1 MTTKAE
7 LLRTIRLNCIDCMGG
22 HPGYVKECTSGNCRM
37 YPFRMG
43 ADPRPNQAKAEL
55 ARRMNA
61 QKPTQVRDV
70 LLPEFAKEIEPVG
83 YTE

>member
-1 MTTKAE
+1 
-7 LLRTIRLNCIDCMGG
+7 
-22 HPGYVKECTSGNCRM
+22 
-37 YPFRMG
+37 MG

-70 LLPEFAKEIEPVG
+70 LLPGFAKEAEPVG
-83 YTE
+83 